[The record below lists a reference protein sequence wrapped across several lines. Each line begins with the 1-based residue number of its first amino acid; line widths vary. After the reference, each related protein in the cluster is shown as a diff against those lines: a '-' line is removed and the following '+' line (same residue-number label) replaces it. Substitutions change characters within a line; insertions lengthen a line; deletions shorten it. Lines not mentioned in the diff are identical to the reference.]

1 MLHGASFSSNTILSI
16 ILAANRDRISA
27 LRRRAAVEGFQVK
40 TGIDLVKLDEFRRS
54 LESGGETML
63 KRLFH
68 PSEAS
73 ADSLERL
80 AGIFA
85 AKEAA
90 FKALGM
96 PRGNWHIVEI
106 KYDREGKP
114 GIIFAPEFDRSLII
128 SVDVSIAHAGEYAIA
143 CVTALVRE

>member
-1 MLHGASFSSNTILSI
+1 MEE
-16 ILAANRDRISA
+16 
-27 LRRRAAVEGFQVK
+27 V
-40 TGIDLVKLDEFRRS
+40 RRS
-54 LESGGETML
+54 LESGGGTML
-63 KRLFH
+63 RRLFH

-128 SVDVSIAHAGEYAIA
+128 SVDVSIAHGGEYAIA